1 MSRRTAMF
9 IGKLDPPHRGHIK
22 NVEYLLK
29 EEKFDR
35 VLTVMGSV
43 YCQGMKKHPLSAVHR
58 EKMYLASLVAR
69 GINIDRVPVI
79 HLPDFHD
86 FEKWYGHIL
95 KLQMRYNAQWLVT
108 GNTAMITDEIYA
120 RKLPIPFERIFNPEL
135 ELPKQYQFPFHST
148 DMREMIER
156 GDWEGF
162 KKVAAPGTIQNMGAV
177 NGFEGICQALQHDVN
192 QFVEGRQA
200 VDAIIVNRYEGKNS
214 IVCGYRCQKKKDFPG
229 ALALPGG
236 GIRMY
241 ENPERAAARQV
252 KLKTGIKVELLERYL
267 EPTPVRVNG
276 VLTQMKS
283 LGVFSPK
290 DPLRAHKQGGSCQPF
305 LLEFSLPPRVLLG
318 WFQSSRALT
327 EVGLY
332 TERLVKEKGLAF
344 QQLTMVQK
352 AGYCL

>member
-1 MSRRTAMF
+1 MF
-9 IGKLDPPHRGHIK
+9 IGKLDPPHWGHII

-29 EEKFDR
+29 EEEFDR
-35 VLTVMGSV
+35 VLIVMGSV
-43 YCQGMKKHPLSAVHR
+43 YCQGMKKHPLSAVYR

-95 KLQMRYNAQWLVT
+95 KLQKRYNAKWLVT
-108 GNTAMITDEIYA
+108 GNTAMITDQIYA
-120 RKLPIPFERIFNPEL
+120 RKLPIPFERIFNPEM
-135 ELPKQYQFPFHST
+135 ELPRQYQFPFHST

-162 KKVAAPGTIQNMGAV
+162 RKVAAPGTLQLMGAV
-177 NGFEGICQALQHDVN
+177 NGFEGICQALEHDVN

-214 IVCGYRCQKKKDFPG
+214 IICGYRSRKKPDFPG
-229 ALALPGG
+229 ALAVPGG
-236 GIRMY
+236 AIRMY
-241 ENPERAAARQV
+241 ENPESAAVRQA
-252 KLKTGIKVELLERYL
+252 KLKTGLTIELLERYL

-290 DPLRAHKQGGSCQPF
+290 DPKKGHKKGGSCQPF
-305 LLEFSLPPRVLLG
+305 LLEFSMPPQVLSAWLL
-318 WFQSSRALT
+318 SSKALT
-327 EVGLY
+327 EVWLY
-332 TERLVKEKGLAF
+332 TESFVKEKGLAF
-344 QQLTMVQK
+344 QQLAMVQK